1 MSKYLDANRNI
12 RPELLDE
19 EAEAMARTFVEY
31 QTDRYGAKRIND
43 RASLTSSQ
51 LRRFYGEFK
60 RIYARFKALKEEGQK
75 EAFTKVLPLIKLQR
89 SRAAYASNGSEGK
102 TKIPKAFCEFL
113 TDNIRSVTD
122 PDEFDAFMLHFEAVV
137 GFFYSIEGVRNN

>member
-1 MSKYLDANRNI
+1 MSRYLDENRNI

-19 EAEAMARTFVEY
+19 EAEAIARTFVEY

-60 RIYARFKALKEEGQK
+60 RIYTRFKALKEEGPK
-75 EAFTKVLPLIKLQR
+75 DAFLKILPLIKLQR
-89 SRAAYASNGSEGK
+89 SRAAYASNASEGK
-102 TKIPKAFCEFL
+102 TKIPKTFCDFL
-113 TDNIRSVTD
+113 TENIRNVRD

-137 GFFYSIEGVRNN
+137 GFFYSLEGVRNS